1 MFWAELKSKCT
12 YTVRHALEP
21 GDIWSRAKTSLA
33 KLINGEKTHEQAKT
47 TQAKDSESAA
57 KRQNDNQEEKTK
69 PSKDDKHTHF
79 HSH

>member
-1 MFWAELKSKCT
+1 MEQG
-12 YTVRHALEP
+12 E
-21 GDIWSRAKTSLA
+21 DLA
-33 KLINGEKTHEQAKT
+33 GEAYQRRKDPREGENDAG
-47 TQAKDSESAA
+47 KDSESAA